1 MRTLRAVP
9 EGEEITVEYAMTAT
23 RAAAGS
29 IASVAGVTDWTALP
43 ASTVAAYLESVPLDR
58 EVEEDI
64 YRVFGPKSF

>member
-1 MRTLRAVP
+1 MRAVA

-23 RAAAGS
+23 RAAAAT
-29 IASVAGVTDWTALP
+29 IAPVPGVSDWSALP
-43 ASTVAAYLESVPLDR
+43 AAAVAVYLETVPLDR